1 MRSIEWRYSDSGS
14 YGDGCKLGVNRAT
27 GRLQWCP
34 GSRCIRFLV
43 LIPATLL
50 SVILICVLLTHFD
63 MPKGV
68 SHNSHNFISITTNPQ
83 SNGQLLESQGSQK
96 KCHMVR
102 FRVHETLDIGE
113 NDLLKDIRTSFI
125 PSESVIVPS
134 KCLEDEGSANDDGE
148 EHNPDATDSIDEV
161 DVTIHTKDNA
171 QISLYQRFKRN
182 INDTLKETEQ
192 NLISM
197 DKETNKTSQDL
208 DKSSIGDFNSFW
220 QEINA
225 SPAKIRENQAQ
236 MMRQYMDMNADPC
249 EDFYQYACGNWEK
262 MNPIPKDKSVYDTF
276 EKLRESLDSVLRE
289 LLEAPVEHLTEK
301 PTDAIT
307 LEPTV
312 VLDNNQ
318 DLDAE
323 ARSTGVRKKR
333 HHFNYFEDAGDEAEI
348 KAKQLYGSCMNH
360 DLLMEKGITPL
371 LELLENLGGW
381 PALDP
386 QWNETNFD
394 WLDLSAHLRLYNND
408 LLIMEW
414 VGPDIKNSNENIVQF
429 DQTSLGLPTRDYFIL
444 EANSVYLEAYREYM
458 SKIIELLGANN
469 DSAQK
474 SSSEIV
480 SFEIQLAKITMA
492 SEKRQNISLLYR
504 RMNISELMESI
515 PGIDFKRYLT
525 IVLEREVGENETVV
539 MYALDYMKQLV
550 QLLSET
556 QPRTIS
562 NYLIWRFAKHR
573 TGNLD
578 DRFQEVKQ
586 KFYFALYGREQ
597 SPPRWK
603 NCVTQVN
610 TIMGMAL
617 GAMFVR
623 RYFDENS
630 KEDTLL
636 MTQELQESF
645 REIINETDWMDLP
658 TKHLA
663 EAKVDAMSLKIGY
676 PDYILSRS
684 ELNAKYIDMK
694 IDPHNYFGNSLNVLK
709 HLTRTEH
716 AKLGQPVN
724 KTAWNTAPAIVN
736 AYYSRNK
743 NQIMFP
749 AGILQPPFY
758 HKHFPRA
765 LNYGGIGVVIGH
777 EVTHGFDDRGRLFD
791 KNGNLFRWWSETAIN
806 NFQQRTN
813 CLIAQYGN
821 YTVSEVGIPVDGT
834 NTQGENIADNGGMK
848 QAFRAY
854 KKWLGRPEMTSD
866 ELEDET
872 LPGFGNYT
880 NIQLFF
886 LNFAQV
892 WCGAMRKAAV
902 EVKLKTAVHSP
913 GKFRVIGTLS
923 NSKDFQVAFNCSAT
937 SPMNRAQ
944 KCNVW

>member
-1 MRSIEWRYSDSGS
+1 MESTACIIAMRSIEWRYSDSGS
-14 YGDGCKLGVNRAT
+14 YGDGCKLGVNRST

-63 MPKGV
+63 MPKAT
-68 SHNSHNFISITTNPQ
+68 SHKSHISMTNSPETQNDEEPV
-83 SNGQLLESQGSQK
+83 K
-96 KCHMVR
+96 KCHVIR
-102 FRVHETLDIGE
+102 FRVHEALDIGE

-125 PSESVIVPS
+125 PSESVIVPP
-134 KCLEDEGSANDDGE
+134 KCLEEDGTDDTG
-148 EHNPDATDSIDEV
+148 D
-161 DVTIHTKDNA
+161 
-171 QISLYQRFKRN
+171 LYQRFKRN
-182 INDTLKETEQ
+182 INDTVQDADQ
-192 NLISM
+192 NLLSV
-197 DKETNKTSQDL
+197 DKNTNETTEEQVVPQEKAPVA
-208 DKSSIGDFNSFW
+208 DFSSFW
-220 QEINA
+220 QENRA
-225 SPAKIRENQAQ
+225 TPATIRESQAQ
-236 MMRQYMDMNADPC
+236 IMRQYMDMNADPC
-249 EDFYQYACGNWEK
+249 DDFYQYACGNWEK

-289 LLEAPVEHLTEK
+289 LLEASAEQATTTIKATESVT
-301 PTDAIT
+301 P
-307 LEPTV
+307 EPTII
-312 VLDNNQ
+312 LDNVQ
-318 DLDAE
+318 DLDAKVQQRGNG
-323 ARSTGVRKKR
+323 ARKR
-333 HHFNYFEDAGDEAEI
+333 RHQFHYENTDLSNDAEV
-348 KAKQLYGSCMNH
+348 KAKQLYESCMNH
-360 DLLMEKGITPL
+360 ELLVERGIAPL
-371 LELLENLGGW
+371 NELLESLGGW

-386 QWNETNFD
+386 HWDESTFD
-394 WLDLSAHLRLYNND
+394 WLNLTAQLRLYNND
-408 LLIMEW
+408 ILIMEW
-414 VGPDIKNSNENIVQF
+414 VGPDIKNSDENIIQF

-444 EANSVYLEAYREYM
+444 DSNAVYLDAYRDYM
-458 SKIIELLGANN
+458 AKIVELLGASNE
-469 DSAQK
+469 SAEK
-474 SSSEIV
+474 TASEIV
-480 SFEIQLAKITMA
+480 AFEIQLAKITM
-492 SEKRQNISLLYR
+492 SPEKRQNVSLLYK
-504 RMNISELMESI
+504 RMNISDLMETI
-515 PGIDFKRYLT
+515 PGIDFKRYLS
-525 IVLEREVGENETVV
+525 IVLERQVMENETVV
-539 MYALDYMKQLV
+539 MYAMDYMKHLV
-550 QLLSET
+550 ELLVET
-556 QPRTIS
+556 QPRTIA
-562 NYLIWRFAKHR
+562 NYLLWRFARHR

-578 DRFQEVKQ
+578 DRFQDVKQ

-636 MTQELQESF
+636 MTQELQDSF

-684 ELNAKYIDMK
+684 DLNAKYIDMK
-694 IDPHNYFGNSLNVLK
+694 IDPHNYFENSLNVLK

-791 KNGNLFRWWSETAIN
+791 KNGNLHRWWSESAIT

-834 NTQGENIADNGGMK
+834 STQGENIADNGGMK

-854 KKWLGRPEMTSD
+854 MKWLSRPEMTSED
-866 ELEDET
+866 LKDET
-872 LPGFGNYT
+872 LPGFENYT
-880 NIQLFF
+880 NTQLFF

-913 GKFRVIGTLS
+913 GKFRVMALYRTLKIS
-923 NSKDFQVAFNCSAT
+923 RKHLTAHQQ
-937 SPMNRAQ
+937 PQ
-944 KCNVW
+944 